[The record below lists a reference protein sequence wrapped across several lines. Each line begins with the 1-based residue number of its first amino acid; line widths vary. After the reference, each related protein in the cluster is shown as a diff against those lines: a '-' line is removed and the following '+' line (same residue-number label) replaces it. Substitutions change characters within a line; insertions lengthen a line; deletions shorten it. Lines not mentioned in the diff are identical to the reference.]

1 MSSSAEPVV
10 RDRYF
15 VAVPDEVPAHD
26 LPVAGTFPPPLIG
39 VQMA

>member
-1 MSSSAEPVV
+1 MPSSAEPVV
-10 RDRYF
+10 GDGNF

-26 LPVAGTFPPPLIG
+26 LPVAGTLPTQLIG